1 MPEAGPAEHE
11 LLRQSVRDFA
21 TDTSPEAEVR
31 RLMATPHGFDREV
44 WSIMASQLGLQSMAI
59 PERYGGAGFG
69 WAELAVVFEE
79 FGRALLCAPYFAT
92 AALAV
97 PALLGSDN
105 GDAKQRYLPAIASG
119 ELVAT
124 VALRAAADD
133 EVTAVGT
140 SGGGYELHGRRSHVI
155 DGCIAGLLLVPALG
169 PAGLSIFAVE
179 AGVPGLARE
188 TLPTLDET
196 RKQAEIVFN
205 GCPARPIEPAG
216 RAAAILA
223 QVQRLAA
230 VALACEQVGG
240 AQHCLDDAVDY
251 ARDRMQFGRPVGSF
265 QAVRHRCAD
274 MLLDVES
281 ARSVAACA
289 AELAPGGQQFGAA
302 AHLAKAYCSEA
313 FVRVAAANIQVHG
326 GIGITWDHSAHLYL
340 KRAKSSQL
348 LFGSPQQ
355 HRAALAD
362 LTRGAA

>member
-11 LLRQSVRDFA
+11 LLRQSVRGFA
-21 TDTSPEAEVR
+21 TNTSPETEVR

-44 WSIMASQLGLQSMAI
+44 WSIMASQLGLQGMAI

-92 AALAV
+92 VALAV
-97 PALLGSDN
+97 PGLLASDN
-105 GDAKQRYLPAIASG
+105 EDAKQRYLPAIASG
-119 ELVAT
+119 DLVAT
-124 VALRAAADD
+124 VALQANAAD
-133 EVTAVGT
+133 EVTARDT
-140 SGGGYELHGRRSHVI
+140 SSGGYELHGRRSHVI
-155 DGCIAGLLLVPALG
+155 DGCMAGLLLVPALG
-169 PAGLSIFAVE
+169 PEGPGIFVVE
-179 AGVPGLARE
+179 GGAPGLARE

-196 RKQAEIVFN
+196 RKQAEIVFD
-205 GCPARPIEPAG
+205 GCPARPLESAEG
-216 RAAAILA
+216 AAAVLA
-223 QVQRLAA
+223 EVERLAA

-251 ARDRMQFGRPVGSF
+251 ARDRMQFGRPIGSF

-281 ARSVAACA
+281 ARSVAAYA
-289 AELAPGGQQFGAA
+289 IELAPDGPQLGAA
-302 AHLAKAYCSEA
+302 AHMAKAHCSEA
-313 FVRVAAANIQVHG
+313 FVRVASANIQVHG
-326 GIGITWDHSAHLYL
+326 GIAITWEHSAHLYL

-362 LTRGAA
+362 LIRGAA

>member
-21 TDTSPEAEVR
+21 ADTSPETEVR
-31 RLMATPHGFDREV
+31 RLMATPHGFDRAV
-44 WSIMASQLGLQSMAI
+44 WSIMASQLGLQGMAI
-59 PERYGGAGFG
+59 PESYGGAGFG

-79 FGRALLCAPYFAT
+79 FGRALVCAPYFAT
-92 AALAV
+92 VALAV
-97 PALLGSDN
+97 PALLGSDDE
-105 GDAKQRYLPAIASG
+105 DAKQRYLPAIASG

-124 VALRAAADD
+124 VALQASGDD
-133 EVTAVGT
+133 EVTARGT

-155 DGCIAGLLLVPALG
+155 DGGTAGLLLVPALG
-169 PAGLSIFAVE
+169 PEGPAIFAVE
-179 AGVPGLARE
+179 GGALGLARE

-196 RKQAEIVFN
+196 RKQAEIVFD
-205 GCPARPIEPAG
+205 GCPARLLEPASS
-216 RAAAILA
+216 AAAIVA
-223 QVQRLAA
+223 QVQHLAA
-230 VALACEQVGG
+230 VALTCEEVGG

-251 ARDRMQFGRPVGSF
+251 ARDRMQFGRPIGSF

-281 ARSVAACA
+281 ARSVAAYA
-289 AELAPGGQQFGAA
+289 AELAPDGLQFGGA
-302 AHLAKAYCSEA
+302 AHMAKAYCSEA

-362 LTRGAA
+362 LVRGAA